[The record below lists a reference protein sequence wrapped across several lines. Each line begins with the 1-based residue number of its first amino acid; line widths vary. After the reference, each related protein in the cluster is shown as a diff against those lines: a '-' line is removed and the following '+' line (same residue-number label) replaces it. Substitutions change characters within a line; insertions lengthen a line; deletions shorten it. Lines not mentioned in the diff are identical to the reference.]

1 MDNTK
6 NAVAI
11 FDKLAN
17 LYQTKFMDVRLYHE
31 ALDYY
36 CATATNSGEILELA
50 CGPGNITRYLLNK
63 RPDLKI
69 LATDLSP
76 VMIKLA
82 QTNNPEAQFMLMDCR
97 NMPDNETYDGI
108 ICGFAMPY
116 LTRDEALQLI
126 ETAANR
132 LKPRGLL
139 YISTI
144 EDAYTNSQ
152 FKKTSTGDDQIFM
165 HYHEAEYLLRAIQEN
180 HLEVAH
186 VSRVNTLEPDGK
198 TTTDLLII
206 ASKS

>member
-1 MDNTK
+1 MDNTQ

-17 LYQTKFMDVRLYHE
+17 LYQTKYMDVRLYHE

-36 CATATNSGEILELA
+36 CATARSSGEILELA

-97 NMPDNETYDGI
+97 NIPNNETYDGI

-116 LTRDEALQLI
+116 LTREEALQLI
-126 ETAANR
+126 ETAANS

-139 YISTI
+139 YVSTI
-144 EDAYTNSQ
+144 EGAYANSQ
-152 FKKTSTGDDQIFM
+152 FQETSTGEDQIFM

-180 HLEVAH
+180 HLNVVH
-186 VSRVNTLEPDGK
+186 MSRVNTLESDGK

-206 ASKS
+206 ASK